1 MVEAVIRI
9 TTLLVVLV
17 ALVNFGHAALLLV
30 RLARRVR
37 ERYPDR
43 WLALWLPAW
52 RSPREALAWLGWEDV
67 SLSPRG
73 TADHN
78 IAIRMG
84 IPAVAIG
91 VTTGEGAHTPTEYAD
106 VDPFTTGVKQILLLI
121 ASDLY

>member
-43 WLALWLPAW
+43 WLALWLHAW
-52 RSPREALAWLGWEDV
+52 RSPREALAWLEAWRWILRSGDPLVATVRREGRAVMVRHAQLFAWTETWAM
-67 SLSPRG
+67 L
-73 TADHN
+73 ALM
-78 IAIRMG
+78 IA
-84 IPAVAIG
+84 P
-91 VTTGEGAHTPTEYAD
+91 YA
-106 VDPFTTGVKQILLLI
+106 G
-121 ASDLY
+121 